1 MSDRTH
7 AERTCLELMAQ
18 GDQRGLEM
26 LEPIYRSRLLS
37 YVRRWISDDHLAED
51 VLQEVWL
58 AAWQGAT
65 AFRGESSVGAWLLG
79 IAHHKTMSALRRRRN
94 LQQIPLPEVA
104 ISAAEP
110 DPADAFLDREAAA
123 SLRAQI
129 ARLPAVHRAT
139 LDLVFIQG
147 LSLREVATV
156 MECPVGT
163 VKSRLHHA
171 RQRLLRIRTTER

>member
-1 MSDRTH
+1 MSDRAH
-7 AERTCLELMAQ
+7 AEQTYLELMAR

-26 LEPIYRSRLLS
+26 LEPIYRRRLLS
-37 YVRRWISDDHLAED
+37 YIRRWIPDAHVAED

-65 AFRGESSVGAWLLG
+65 AFRGESRVGAWLLG
-79 IAHHKTMSALRRRRN
+79 IAHHKIMSALRGRRDV
-94 LQQIPLPEVA
+94 QIPLPEVGMP
-104 ISAAEP
+104 AAEA
-110 DPADAFLDREAAA
+110 DPADTLLNKEAAVV
-123 SLRAQI
+123 LRAQI

-139 LDLVFIQG
+139 LDLVFTQG
-147 LSLREVATV
+147 LSLGEVAAV

-171 RQRLLRIRTTER
+171 RQRLLHIRTTER